1 MLIYES
7 EGFLEVESKHIK
19 QLCRSTVSIPFGDI
33 EREVYAVHASLCD
46 HLDKS
51 GQYCHVAFYA
61 KSLKRSLIFT
71 VKEPEKQSAW
81 QHGQEVLTQLGF
93 QLEDVDLKLSPAMLE
108 VVLRNVPGL
117 LSPDEAHKE
126 RNNKKLLLAEL
137 QESYDTAPGS
147 TQGQKAALKLSAEM
161 RLKGGVEE
169 LRLLLERSLTNADI
183 EVLAGQVKIL
193 TSRLEAAQALADAEN
208 KQRLMSESITSAAEK
223 RIQELEKL
231 LVDVETK
238 SSDTLKQKR
247 KIEQLQR
254 RIKKLDEALLSAE
267 VESTKKSE
275 KQAQLVAEAR
285 IAQEQT
291 SHLEKQLGGSEAS
304 FDIIKAQLA
313 GTQQALK
320 ESLDANSTLQEK
332 LATEIE
338 QNAGLRVNLR
348 EAEQEAADHTRVK
361 ALVEDQM
368 TTFRE
373 QSKHLIK
380 ELNDL
385 RDDYDQE
392 CTIRKGL
399 EKKVAEDG
407 QLIYELEE
415 ALVKMTEKVS
425 DLSVGEKE
433 SSSVARGE
441 IESLRA
447 ELQEQ
452 KQRVNEERKS
462 REDLESAIDEAH
474 KIIDSL
480 GKMVRESER
489 SAKEQLSLAA
499 SENDENQKICEL
511 ELKLKM
517 AESQLEQERVE
528 QQRLV
533 RAVAVAENKI
543 AEQEERLVRDQAG
556 LVEKESFAPVAEA
569 SAKTQT
575 KSAKPLPH
583 ELRPEPKKGAYFR
596 PDWDLGG
603 LPCRS
608 SEQVFEAW
616 ESVFN
621 VQTSLEGYPSQYCM
635 AFLVVLRLEK
645 LKKLYL
651 LYRLKQSKH
660 TLVCVPAKTPKDD
673 PSLKKAINEGLN
685 FLRKSGFD
693 MEAMST
699 EDIGS
704 SLRTYF
710 GED

>member
-46 HLDKS
+46 HIDKS
-51 GQYCHVAFYA
+51 GQHCRVAFYT
-61 KSLKRSLIFT
+61 KSLKRSLVFT
-71 VKEPEKQSAW
+71 VKGPEKQSPW
-81 QHGQEVLTQLGF
+81 QHGQEILAQLGF

-126 RNNKKLLLAEL
+126 RNNKKQLLAEL
-137 QESYDTAPGS
+137 QESCDTAPGS

-161 RLKGGVEE
+161 RLRGYAEE
-169 LRLLLERSLTNADI
+169 LRLLLERSLANADI
-183 EVLAGQVKIL
+183 EVLANQVKIL
-193 TSRLEAAQALADAEN
+193 TSSLEAVQTLADAEN

-254 RIKKLDEALLSAE
+254 RIKKLDETLASAE
-267 VESTKKSE
+267 AEATKKSE
-275 KQAQLVAEAR
+275 KQEQLVAEAR
-285 IAQEQT
+285 VSREHVAA
-291 SHLEKQLGGSEAS
+291 LEKQLEESKVSLEN
-304 FDIIKAQLA
+304 
-313 GTQQALK
+313 TQAELVVVQQTLK
-320 ESLDANSTLQEK
+320 ESLVTNSALRKT

-338 QNAGLRVNLR
+338 QNAGLRFKLR
-348 EAEQEAADHTRVK
+348 ETEDLIKIRDEEQVAT
-361 ALVEDQM
+361 L
-368 TTFRE
+368 RE
-373 QSKHLIK
+373 QRVQFAR
-380 ELNDL
+380 ELKDL
-385 RDDYDQE
+385 RAEYDQE
-392 CTIRKGL
+392 CSIRKRL
-399 EKKVAEDG
+399 EKKTVEDG
-407 QLIYELEE
+407 QRIDGLED
-415 ALVKMTEKVS
+415 ALVKATEKAS
-425 DLSVGEKE
+425 ELSVGEKE
-433 SSSVARGE
+433 FSSVARGE
-441 IESLRA
+441 IESLKIK
-447 ELQEQ
+447 LQEQ
-452 KQRVNEERKS
+452 QQRVNEERKS

-474 KIIDSL
+474 KFIDSL
-480 GKMVRESER
+480 EKKVRESE
-489 SAKEQLSLAA
+489 STAKEQLSREV
-499 SENDENQKICEL
+499 SGRDESQKICEL
-511 ELKLKM
+511 ELRLKM

-528 QQRLV
+528 QQRLL
-533 RAVAVAENKI
+533 RAIAVAENKI
-543 AEQEERLVRDQAG
+543 AEQKERLVRGQAG
-556 LVEKESFAPVAEA
+556 LVEKESLAVVAEA
-569 SAKTQT
+569 SARMQT

-583 ELRPEPKKGAYFR
+583 ELRPEPKKGVYFR

-645 LKKLYL
+645 QKKLYL

-660 TLVCVPAKTPKDD
+660 TLVCVPAKTPKDE
-673 PSLKKAINEGLN
+673 PSFKKATNEGLD
-685 FLRKSGFD
+685 FLRRSGFD

-699 EDIGS
+699 EDIDS

-710 GED
+710 GEG